1 MSRFTTIQKV
11 FLAVCLVPVL
21 AVGAYVVLFFTYVEY
36 PELFSHREFYLACKS
51 IEPGTPLSEARATMA
66 RYLEPGRTWQPSE
79 TLPAG
84 LFGAQTEHAES
95 AGERKSRILF
105 IPDARN
111 IADWCLV
118 YPDGEVVGRVE
129 VSAD

>member
-11 FLAVCLVPVL
+11 FLAVILTPVL
-21 AVGAYVVLFFTYVEY
+21 AVVAYVVLFFAYLEY

-51 IEPGTPLSEARATMA
+51 IEPGTPLSEARVTMA
-66 RYLEPGRTWQPSE
+66 RYLEPGRTWQPPG

-84 LFGAQTEHAES
+84 IFGAQTEHRES
-95 AGERKSRILF
+95 TGEHKSRILF
-105 IPDARN
+105 IPDAKN

-129 VSAD
+129 LSPD

>member
-1 MSRFTTIQKV
+1 MVLVKIV
-11 FLAVCLVPVL
+11 AAVCAVPVL
-21 AVGAYVVLFFTYVEY
+21 LVVAYAVLFYTYSAY
-36 PELFSHREFYLACKS
+36 PELFTHREFYLACKS

-84 LFGAQTEHAES
+84 LFGAQTDHRESTGEH
-95 AGERKSRILF
+95 KSRILF
-105 IPDARN
+105 IPDAKN

-118 YPDGEVVGRVE
+118 YPDGDVVSRVE
-129 VSAD
+129 LSPD